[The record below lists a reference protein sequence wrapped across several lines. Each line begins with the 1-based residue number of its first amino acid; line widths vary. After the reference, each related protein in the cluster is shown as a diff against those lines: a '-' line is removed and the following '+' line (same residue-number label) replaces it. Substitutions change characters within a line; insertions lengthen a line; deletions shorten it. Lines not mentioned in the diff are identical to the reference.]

1 MHVGER
7 NNRDEMSDKEHE
19 IKINLFL
26 SFEAKMAPF
35 ASFDTS
41 F

>member
-1 MHVGER
+1 
-7 NNRDEMSDKEHE
+7 MSDKDNE

-35 ASFDTS
+35 ASFKS
-41 F
+41 PF